1 MSSIKTEEW
10 CWPCDC
16 SVSERQMVWWSRT
29 RRRSESLMTGVTQ
42 VVQGAHVSL
51 LDPGTA
57 LVILLIQVFVS
68 RQWSVLVWN
77 KWVLDEK
84 FRFLLSDSSWRS
96 NKSMLPL
103 HWCSHLFPSSLT
115 DFSDSGLS
123 HKTLGTDYLQQM
135 VLGSCWQSCW
145 SGPRWCWTRGPGVEQ
160 EALIE
165 HEQLMSCLLTC
176 VSSSPWTC
184 ACYQRLVS
192 SPALVVAE
200 CHHLALE

>member
-1 MSSIKTEEW
+1 MWLLSIRETNGLVEQDPEEERVSDDWSHTSCAGSSCVSSW
-10 CWPCDC
+10 SGDC
-16 SVSERQMVWWSRT
+16 SGNTLDTSLCLEAVICTCLKQMGSGWK
-29 RRRSESLMTGVTQ
+29 
-42 VVQGAHVSL
+42 
-51 LDPGTA
+51 
-57 LVILLIQVFVS
+57 IQIPIIGF
-68 RQWSVLVWN
+68 N
-77 KWVLDEK
+77 I
-84 FRFLLSDSSWRS
+84 WRS
-96 NKSMLPL
+96 NMSMLPL

-135 VLGSCWQSCW
+135 VQGSCWQSCW

-184 ACYQRLVS
+184 ACYQKLVS
-192 SPALVVAE
+192 SPDLVVAE

>member
-51 LDPGTA
+51 LDPGTV

-77 KWVLDEK
+77 KWVVDEK
-84 FRFLLSDSSWRS
+84 FRFLLSDSIFEDQTRV
-96 NKSMLPL
+96 
-103 HWCSHLFPSSLT
+103 CCLFTDVLTSFHRPWPTSLT
-115 DFSDSGLS
+115 L
-123 HKTLGTDYLQQM
+123 DYRIKL
-135 VLGSCWQSCW
+135 LELIISS
-145 SGPRWCWTRGPGVEQ
+145 RWCRVVVDNLVGLGLADVGHEDRV
-160 EALIE
+160 LSRE
-165 HEQLMSCLLTC
+165 HCLNMSSWC
-176 VSSSPWTC
+176 
-184 ACYQRLVS
+184 LVS
-192 SPALVVAE
+192 WPVFPPLPGPVHVTRD
-200 CHHLALE
+200 